1 MKHDARDVL
10 ECSLLSAASDGAR
23 FVAEIEARAGAEPFR
38 LSMQK
43 TLWGILRKHA
53 AKHEHFA
60 EKFKIQANFSLNP
73 HITQTR
79 LLSILV
85 A

>member
-38 LSMQK
+38 LSMQRS
-43 TLWGILRKHA
+43 LWGILRKHA
-53 AKHEHFA
+53 SSH
-60 EKFKIQANFSLNP
+60 
-73 HITQTR
+73 
-79 LLSILV
+79 
-85 A
+85 